1 MICYFFHIV
10 RGWTIIHKH
19 ATILF
24 CLALIAQL
32 TLLTGLIA
40 VNGVGRSVFLNSSEG
55 DAEEHLLIT
64 ERLLAHGGFY
74 SGEITVPF
82 GPLETIRM
90 PIYPMIAAAFLFI
103 TGGSY
108 AGAIFLQ
115 QIFGVVAILILY
127 YLMKRLVGERAAFI
141 GSLIAV
147 FDLQR
152 LFLMAGFSTESVFFI
167 FLFGGMLVAVYAI
180 Q

>member
-74 SGEITVPF
+74 SGEITIDRKSTR
-82 GPLETIRM
+82 LNSSHSSI
-90 PIYPMIAAAFLFI
+90 
-103 TGGSY
+103 SY
-108 AGAIFLQ
+108 A
-115 QIFGVVAILILY
+115 
-127 YLMKRLVGERAAFI
+127 
-141 GSLIAV
+141 
-147 FDLQR
+147 
-152 LFLMAGFSTESVFFI
+152 VFF
-167 FLFGGMLVAVYAI
+167 FKNKAREGYGHHTNGGGEVFMDRR
-180 Q
+180 QTN